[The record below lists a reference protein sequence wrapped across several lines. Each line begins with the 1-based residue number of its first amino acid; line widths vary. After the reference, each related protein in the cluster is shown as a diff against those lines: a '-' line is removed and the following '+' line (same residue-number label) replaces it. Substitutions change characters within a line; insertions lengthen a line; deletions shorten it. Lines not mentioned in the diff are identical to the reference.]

1 MTYLIIEDEF
11 HAAKRLGGL
20 ISELIPDGQHLE
32 TIDSVEEAV
41 EWFENNQHPDL
52 VFMDIQLADGLS
64 FEIFKKTNVEVPVIF
79 TTAFNEY
86 ALNAFKTNSLDYLLK
101 PVDKTELPGALEK
114 FDKLFGKKTK
124 GFDMKMVEQ
133 LLNGLTKKEY
143 PKRFLIKSGQG
154 ISFVQ
159 VEDIAWFSSEEG
171 ITFIM
176 THQRKRHHLD
186 YTLEQLEE
194 MLDPLKFFRVNR
206 KSIVGIEGIEKVS
219 DYFNSRLSLR
229 LQPAG
234 EEDCIVSRER
244 VKGFKQWLGA

>member
-1 MTYLIIEDEF
+1 MSKT
-11 HAAKRLGGL
+11 
-20 ISELIPDGQHLE
+20 
-32 TIDSVEEAV
+32 
-41 EWFENNQHPDL
+41 
-52 VFMDIQLADGLS
+52 VFDPNPAR
-64 FEIFKKTNVEVPVIF
+64 E
-79 TTAFNEY
+79 
-86 ALNAFKTNSLDYLLK
+86 SL
-101 PVDKTELPGALEK
+101 
-114 FDKLFGKKTK
+114 
-124 GFDMKMVEQ
+124 
-133 LLNGLTKKEY
+133 
-143 PKRFLIKSGQG
+143 
-154 ISFVQ
+154 VQ

-171 ITFIM
+171 LTFIM

-194 MLDPLKFFRVNR
+194 MLDPMKFFRVNR